1 MSDNNPQA
9 AEADPP
15 IIVSGGGS
23 VNLDLPTQYKE
34 KGKDSKYTKYKSET
48 GNLASIEIDGKSY
61 PLTPTSKIVIR
72 FK

>member
-1 MSDNNPQA
+1 MSADDLQA
-9 AEADPP
+9 MAIDPP

-23 VNLDLPTQYKE
+23 VELDLPIQYKE
-34 KGKDSKYTKYKSET
+34 KSKDSKYKKYKSDT

-61 PLTPTSKIVIR
+61 PLTPTSKIVIN